1 MKDYKVLKELEK
13 IILET
18 NGIDRKIRFDE
29 WKDEYLFEVEKT
41 QYVVNRSTLSTND
54 RDFVWELVASQCGIE
69 LLDSN
74 ILDTESTNNSFSA
87 TCLVLRSNN
96 GKLKKN

>member
-1 MKDYKVLKELEK
+1 MKDYKALKELEK
-13 IILET
+13 IIE
-18 NGIDRKIRFDE
+18 IDDNSRKVLFDK

-41 QYVVNRSTLSTND
+41 QYVVNRSTLSLD
-54 RDFVWELVASQCGIE
+54 ERDFTWELVASKCGIE
-69 LLDSN
+69 LLDCN